1 MTQLRLQ
8 PSVLDRL
15 DPVAGAIRWWTSQ
28 IVTLFGA
35 APRKT
40 IAVEDLEHNTKRLH
54 AKVAIALGET
64 DGFVA
69 TTRLPKGSADAHRQ
83 ALGLRIDDIAPTTP
97 ATLSMTGAAV
107 ARDADGSLT
116 YAVMMARK
124 ERLTQ
129 IEAIARRKG
138 ARDVIFTSGNA
149 GDLELRSPA
158 AERKAQQALLVDA
171 AIVLAII
178 VSTMIAVSVWT
189 TRIEAETEMLAG
201 EERSLRRAA
210 VAAET
215 TRNAAGVSAQLIE
228 RGLLSRRAD
237 AALRTLAMLNEAT
250 PDQAWWTRVRWTPQ
264 ETTLSGQATDAT
276 AAIGQMSDRAK
287 AWSIELTGPLNAAP
301 SGGYQSFELIA
312 RERKT
317 PTP

>member
-28 IVTLFGA
+28 IATLFG
-35 APRKT
+35 PTSRKT
-40 IAVEDLEHNTKRLH
+40 VAVEDLEHIRKRLP
-54 AKVAIALGET
+54 ANVAIVLGEA

-83 ALGLRIDDIAPTTP
+83 ALGLRINDLAPTAP
-97 ATLSMTGAAV
+97 AALSMTGAAV
-107 ARDADGSLT
+107 AREADGSQT
-116 YAVMMARK
+116 YAVLMARQ
-124 ERLTQ
+124 ERLAQ

-138 ARDVIFTSGNA
+138 ARQVSFTSGIA
-149 GDLELRSPA
+149 GDLKLRSPA
-158 AERKAQQALLVDA
+158 AERKAQRALLVDA
-171 AIVLAII
+171 SIVIGVI
-178 VSTMIAVSVWT
+178 VSTMITVSLWT
-189 TRIEAETEMLAG
+189 ARIEAETEALAAQ
-201 EERSLRRAA
+201 ERSLRKAA
-210 VAAET
+210 VAAEA
-215 TRNAAGVSAQLIE
+215 TRNAAGVSAQLIQ

-250 PDQAWWTRVRWTPQ
+250 PDQAWWSRVRWTPQ

-276 AAIGQMSDRAK
+276 SAIGQMSDRAK
-287 AWSIELTGPLNAAP
+287 SWSIELAGPLNAAP

-317 PTP
+317 PAP